1 MTHYSSTGGGCPQLG
16 GFEAAVL
23 LLVFDSVEALDPVEV
38 GLGLSSG
45 GRLLWT
51 RSQNVIT
58 SDRQDRWRAFSI
70 ESKLRFCSW
79 VFFWVRSWWDFVI
92 HGLIQDAA
100 HAVKGETPS
109 HPKQII
115 TTCKFDSKSS
125 HINLIYLLFSFWMTG
140 ARPLVREERKAL
152 QKLSRWLF
160 RTLRNIVDQWIENF
174 MADRSRKK
182 CRDLNPSESGSFFL
196 LKMVSCQKCHLVWN
210 LLLPF
215 SKGHFSG
222 LLGLANTKTASRQND
237 APSNPDLLRQEI
249 ESWFCWLI
257 TTRQKLGLSQTY

>member
-79 VFFWVRSWWDFVI
+79 VFF
-92 HGLIQDAA
+92 
-100 HAVKGETPS
+100 
-109 HPKQII
+109 
-115 TTCKFDSKSS
+115 
-125 HINLIYLLFSFWMTG
+125 
-140 ARPLVREERKAL
+140 
-152 QKLSRWLF
+152 
-160 RTLRNIVDQWIENF
+160 
-174 MADRSRKK
+174 
-182 CRDLNPSESGSFFL
+182 
-196 LKMVSCQKCHLVWN
+196 
-210 LLLPF
+210 
-215 SKGHFSG
+215 
-222 LLGLANTKTASRQND
+222 
-237 APSNPDLLRQEI
+237 
-249 ESWFCWLI
+249 
-257 TTRQKLGLSQTY
+257 LSQELMGFCEIWIDPGCSTCCER

>member
-38 GLGLSSG
+38 GLRLSSG

-51 RSQNVIT
+51 RSQNDRT
-58 SDRQDRWRAFSI
+58 SDRQDCWRAFSI

-79 VFFWVRSWWDFVI
+79 VFFWVKSWWDFVI

-100 HAVKGETPS
+100 HAVKGKTPS

-125 HINLIYLLFSFWMTG
+125 HINLIYLYYTAFEWLGPVPLWG
-140 ARPLVREERKAL
+140 RNARYGR
-152 QKLSRWLF
+152 SSGDIF
-160 RTLRNIVDQWIENF
+160 TLTEILLTNILRISWQTDLT
-174 MADRSRKK
+174 KK
-182 CRDLNPSESGSFFL
+182 NAE
-196 LKMVSCQKCHLVWN
+196 
-210 LLLPF
+210 
-215 SKGHFSG
+215 
-222 LLGLANTKTASRQND
+222 T
-237 APSNPDLLRQEI
+237 
-249 ESWFCWLI
+249 
-257 TTRQKLGLSQTY
+257 